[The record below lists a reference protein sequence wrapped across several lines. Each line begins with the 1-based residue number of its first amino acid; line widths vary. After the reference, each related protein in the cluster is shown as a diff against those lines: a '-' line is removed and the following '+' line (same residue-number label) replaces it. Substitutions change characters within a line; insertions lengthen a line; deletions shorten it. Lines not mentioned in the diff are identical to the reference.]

1 MNSEKTFH
9 SLFPIQFQSLQTLLD
24 REAPSSDF
32 HLWGTSGRRKSLYI
46 LEPRSDCSSFQFPV
60 RGRSTTCPSTCDR
73 ITELE
78 EDGWCIMVIVR
89 SYTRFHAPVEAEG
102 GEAIRKLC
110 YTHTYIYTCVYNGR
124 RRSVQLKASG
134 RRGRPLWVG
143 LAEIRL
149 NCWLREKISSVAS
162 VVSLAMRFNVRVSL
176 PPLSRIPA
184 VPDAVYRAAKLW
196 TGRVD

>member
-1 MNSEKTFH
+1 MVYHGNCEKLH
-9 SLFPIQFQSLQTLLD
+9 SLPRPGRG
-24 REAPSSDF
+24 RE
-32 HLWGTSGRRKSLYI
+32 G
-46 LEPRSDCSSFQFPV
+46 RSDKETV
-60 RGRSTTCPSTCDR
+60 
-73 ITELE
+73 L
-78 EDGWCIMVIVR
+78 
-89 SYTRFHAPVEAEG
+89 H
-102 GEAIRKLC
+102 
-110 YTHTYIYTCVYNGR
+110 THTHIYTCVYNGR